1 VGMRLHAEDDPS
13 RIATV
18 VSERSADD
26 VPDCLRGA
34 VVALFSEG
42 E

>member
-1 VGMRLHAEDDPS
+1 MRLNAEDDPS

-26 VPDCLRGA
+26 ADCLRGA